1 MLLPVGSLNRDTY
14 LWVVDHR
21 VGWLD
26 PIFVA
31 LSVVGFAGLV
41 WIAAA
46 VALAVWSRRPIPP
59 CVGITALA
67 VWSSD
72 LISLGLKALTDRE
85 RPFET
90 IPEPEPLLTGTV
102 GASLPSG
109 HAATSLAGAVIL
121 TLLVPR
127 AAPAL
132 FLLAAAVAYSRVYVG
147 AHYPLDVV
155 AGAALGAAVSA
166 VVAASLRLRR
176 RSSGGLRRPG
186 ARRPP
191 G

>member
-1 MLLPVGSLNRDTY
+1 MVGY
-14 LWVVDHR
+14 
-21 VGWLD
+21 
-26 PIFVA
+26 
-31 LSVVGFAGLV
+31 AGLV
-41 WIAAA
+41 WIVAAA
-46 VALAVWSRRPIPP
+46 ALAVWSRRPIWS
-59 CVGITALA
+59 CVGVTALC

-85 RPFET
+85 RPFKA

-102 GASLPSG
+102 GSSLPSG

-121 TLLVPR
+121 ALLVPR

-166 VVAASLRLRR
+166 LVAGSLSLRR
-176 RSSGGLRRPG
+176 RSSGGPRRSG
-186 ARRPP
+186 ALRPP